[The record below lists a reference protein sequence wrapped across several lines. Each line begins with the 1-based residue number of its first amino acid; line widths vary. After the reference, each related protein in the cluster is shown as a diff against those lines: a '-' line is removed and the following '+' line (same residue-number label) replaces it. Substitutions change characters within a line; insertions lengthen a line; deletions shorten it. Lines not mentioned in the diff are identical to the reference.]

1 MAGGEWIKEMIV
13 NLTMDPKNK
22 KRQAY
27 RTLDSDLDYDIQTR
41 SMNWPLFGGMGWGGG
56 GVKRRFTSHHAITI
70 CHSQRFPG
78 PDSRKTEINKATQKF
93 LIMSTGKL

>member
-41 SMNWPLFGGMGWGGG
+41 SMNWPLFGGRGWGGG
-56 GVKRRFTSHHAITI
+56 GGVESGDDSPVTMLSPFAIHKGFQALIPGRLRSIKRLRNF
-70 CHSQRFPG
+70 
-78 PDSRKTEINKATQKF
+78 
-93 LIMSTGKL
+93 